1 METVG
6 IGMIGSGFMGLT
18 YSEVVSHHAKGCR
31 LIAVTG
37 GKRAEKLAGDYGVA
51 CEPSVESLL
60 TRADVSAVV
69 LATPDQDRPRLTRLA
84 AAAGKHVLAEKPMA
98 PTVAECDRMIADCSA
113 AGVNLAVVKTE
124 RFRKITQRAK
134 QLIDDGTIG
143 PIRMMRTV
151 SAFPLSLTKQ
161 LFEERPWMADP
172 RGGGLF
178 MGMASHNTDFLRWL
192 TGRNAV
198 KVFAQATT
206 FSDVPA
212 AAQSVMAQ
220 IEFEGGIMAHMWIT
234 SELPSPS
241 LPSSE
246 VRFQVFGRD
255 AMFDLENF
263 EFLDLG
269 KGDKWERIYTP
280 ERFDYLK
287 EPKSPIRLFPHIGVI
302 QEFVDSI
309 REHRSPK
316 VGGADG
322 RAAVE
327 LCEACLISARRGE
340 AVSLPLRG
348 GSNTPNADQ

>member
-1 METVG
+1 MQTVG

-18 YSEVVSHHAKGCR
+18 YSEVAARHAKGCR
-31 LIAVTG
+31 LAAVTG
-37 GKRAEKLAGDYGVA
+37 GRRAAQLAQDYGVA
-51 CEPSVESLL
+51 AEPSIDALL
-60 TRADVSAVV
+60 ARDDVHAVV
-69 LATPDQDRPRLTRLA
+69 LATPDQDRLELTKKA

-98 PTVAECDRMIADCSA
+98 PTIVECDQMIAACKS

-124 RFRKITQRAK
+124 RYRKITQKAK
-134 QLIDDGTIG
+134 GLIDEGVLG
-143 PIRMMRTV
+143 PLYMLRTV
-151 SAFPLSLTKQ
+151 SAFPLPLTKQ
-161 LFEERPWMADP
+161 LFEERKWMCDP

-206 FSDVPA
+206 YSDVPA
-212 AAQSVMAQ
+212 RPLSVMAQ
-220 IEFEGGIMAHMWIT
+220 IVFEGNIMAHMWIT
-234 SELPSPS
+234 AELPSPS

-263 EFLDLG
+263 EYLDLG
-269 KGDKWERIYTP
+269 KGEKWERIYSP

-287 EPKSPIRLFPHIGVI
+287 EPKSPIRLYPHIGVI

-309 REHRSPK
+309 REQRPPK
-316 VGGADG
+316 VGGAEG

-327 LCEACLISARRGE
+327 LCEACLISARTGE
-340 AVSLPLRG
+340 AVSLPL
-348 GSNTPNADQ
+348 